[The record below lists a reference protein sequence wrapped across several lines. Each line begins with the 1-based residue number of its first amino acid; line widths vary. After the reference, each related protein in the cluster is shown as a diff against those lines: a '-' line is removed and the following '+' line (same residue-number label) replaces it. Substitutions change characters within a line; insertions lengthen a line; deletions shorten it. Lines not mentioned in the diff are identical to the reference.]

1 MGILVKMGVGWD
13 LFYRFWLW
21 AEIGKMGRGYR
32 KWLWAEI
39 GNVGAWG
46 KEKGG

>member
-32 KWLWAEI
+32 KRLWAGI
-39 GNVGAWG
+39 GNGGVG